1 MPGVLGQGGE
11 IMTFREK
18 LQQEHP
24 ESISASRWGGCCG
37 CPASFYAPPGDGL
50 CGLDQNGITDKT
62 CRKCWDREM
71 QEGTDDGESSYHN
84 EE

>member
-1 MPGVLGQGGE
+1 MGRLIDAESLNGE
-11 IMTFREK
+11 
-18 LQQEHP
+18 
-24 ESISASRWGGCCG
+24 
-37 CPASFYAPPGDGL
+37 GL

-84 EE
+84 